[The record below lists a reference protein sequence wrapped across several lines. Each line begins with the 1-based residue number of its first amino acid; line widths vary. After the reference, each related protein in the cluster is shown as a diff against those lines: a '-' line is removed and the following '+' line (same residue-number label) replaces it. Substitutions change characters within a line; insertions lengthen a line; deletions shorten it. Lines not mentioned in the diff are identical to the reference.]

1 MEPSPERN
9 LQEFMT
15 PRRKSRSD
23 KLIFVNK
30 LDKIEEEKSIY
41 FMPEVNISE
50 DIDKF
55 DEIIISKGK

>member
-1 MEPSPERN
+1 
-9 LQEFMT
+9 MT